1 VKLVQEEDEVNFEEE
16 NLDWQK
22 PFPEVVPSFHILV
35 ASVEH
40 SGLHQQLY
48 SSMDVFI
55 FQC

>member
-48 SSMDVFI
+48 SSMAV
-55 FQC
+55 